1 MWGPEETSTSN
12 TAGQCHWRRRNKLI
26 FKHVQDDSI
35 NNEFNSTAES
45 SKDFDAAGGSI
56 FEEDNVDECS
66 HVSEQV
72 CDVVYV
78 FHNVSLHCLFC
89 SIFDTYVAYMQ
100 HFVPFLNN
108 FFVFLQ
114 LCMYTLLKMEDTNIT
129 IFLFQFVTFCLGLKR
144 RNVTTMKV
152 RVNHVI

>member
-1 MWGPEETSTSN
+1 MTSTSN
-12 TAGQCHWRRRNKLI
+12 TAGQCATDDTGTSLSSKQ
-26 FKHVQDDSI
+26 HVQDDFI
-35 NNEFNSTAES
+35 NNDFNSTVES

-89 SIFDTYVAYMQ
+89 SILTHMLHTCNILF
-100 HFVPFLNN
+100 HFSIIVLCFYN
-108 FFVFLQ
+108 FA
-114 LCMYTLLKMEDTNIT
+114 CT
-129 IFLFQFVTFCLGLKR
+129 R
-144 RNVTTMKV
+144 S
-152 RVNHVI
+152 

>member
-1 MWGPEETSTSN
+1 M
-12 TAGQCHWRRRNKLI
+12 
-26 FKHVQDDSI
+26 
-35 NNEFNSTAES
+35 ES

-78 FHNVSLHCLFC
+78 FHNVSLHCLFF
-89 SIFDTYVAYMQ
+89 SIFDTYVAYMK

-152 RVNHVI
+152 TVNHVI